1 MLGNYYFYFQTECS
15 LLFFFFSKHLTR
27 RSMSILVENGSG
39 WVICHEKA
47 VEDIYKNVK
56 IGSQDLKENLRY
68 KADLF
73 NISVPF
79 YYKMENSYMPPD
91 CVSTEE
97 PSSAKLAVNCRMDG
111 SSAEVTPYCVLDS
124 EVKPHCDLA
133 SETDKNIVT
142 ATQVDPNFASSSQSN
157 DAQNALTTNTKRK
170 VSSNILFFV
179 FNQLRYK
186 RL

>member
-1 MLGNYYFYFQTECS
+1 
-15 LLFFFFSKHLTR
+15 
-27 RSMSILVENGSG
+27 MSILVENDSG
-39 WVICHEKA
+39 WVICHKKA
-47 VEDIYKNVK
+47 VEDIYKNVN

-97 PSSAKLAVNCRMDG
+97 PSNAKLAVNCRMDG

-124 EVKPHCDLA
+124 VVKPHCDLA
-133 SETDKNIVT
+133 VETYRNIVT
-142 ATQVDPNFASSSQSN
+142 ATQVNANFASSSQSK
-157 DAQNALTTNTKRK
+157 DVENAVSTSTKRK
-170 VSSNILFFV
+170 VSVTFSSLFH
-179 FNQLRYK
+179 LT
-186 RL
+186 